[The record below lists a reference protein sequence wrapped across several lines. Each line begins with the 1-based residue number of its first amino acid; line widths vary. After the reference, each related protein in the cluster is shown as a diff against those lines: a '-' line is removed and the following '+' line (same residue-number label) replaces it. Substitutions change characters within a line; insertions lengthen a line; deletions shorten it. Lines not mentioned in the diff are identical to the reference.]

1 MGLDQKLKDAVKAIG
16 GKGFEDERVIIIT
29 AEDVIEYQTIITTMD
44 IINGAAIKELM
55 DENKKIVKQPWFI
68 NIGVGK
74 IVL

>member
-1 MGLDQKLKDAVKAIG
+1 VKTIG

-29 AEDVIEYQTIITTMD
+29 AEDIIDYQTIITTMD
-44 IINGAAIKELM
+44 IINAAAVKELQ
-55 DENKKIVKQPWFI
+55 DPDTKKVVKQPWFI